1 MVFAERLLSMPKP
14 NSFVFKFLKTKKRN
28 LGDIN
33 VPNSKYPQVD
43 SSASSLNPLFPRL
56 LCLDDITIRP
66 DKAPALSHFQLG
78 FLIGAVE
85 LLWRQTFLGG
95 PLPAYTS
102 APLRPLLQTQAPS

>member
-56 LCLDDITIRP
+56 PPEQLYRTDEKTELKMAQGLGLCL
-66 DKAPALSHFQLG
+66 
-78 FLIGAVE
+78 
-85 LLWRQTFLGG
+85 GG
-95 PLPAYTS
+95 W
-102 APLRPLLQTQAPS
+102 